1 MRFKFVP
8 FNYSREKNILWKC
21 FLKCFKTFY
30 KIHVL
35 LKNFKM
41 LLVEDIKFWVKLK
54 KQTISNTNIFFMR
67 FYPQFFTI
75 FLPSITFWSC
85 LLKLMQ
91 DCIKLTLIYD
101 KQRHWRISQRLYHPD
116 HNVVLWMVSDKAL
129 GKWFPEF
136 KVSWLVL
143 LTY

>member
-54 KQTISNTNIFFMR
+54 KQHNIQYHQFFMR
-67 FYPQFFTI
+67 FYSQFLII
-75 FLPSITFWSC
+75 FLPSILFWSC

-91 DCIKLTLIYD
+91 HYIKLTLIYD
-101 KQRHWRISQRLYHPD
+101 QQRHWRISQKLYHPD